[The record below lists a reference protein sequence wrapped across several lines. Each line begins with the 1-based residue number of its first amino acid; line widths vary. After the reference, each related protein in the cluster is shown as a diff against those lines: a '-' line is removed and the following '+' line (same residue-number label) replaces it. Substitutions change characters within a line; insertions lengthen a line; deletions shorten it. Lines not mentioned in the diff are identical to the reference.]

1 MTILSCTLAITSG
14 TEIRERIRS
23 TTTTK
28 DRVHLQ
34 QAHIDF
40 QANVHT
46 STLSEHTAAP
56 MYSEWDGTNTMNK
69 NIVLENEDIFSH
81 VRPLIEQQDRA
92 RALALK
98 NPEATSL
105 VETGAKV
112 GKVHAFCEIC
122 ILIMQ
127 MKERGQPHLC
137 AGLNPDYFVS
147 CVENLESILRS
158 DKAVVYWLRS
168 GCMHLDREGPEIV
181 KPCPA
186 HAICAWVPNLFA
198 DVGIIS
204 PRNSLAP
211 LCPRDF
217 KYLPRIPRKPATA
230 TAL

>member
-1 MTILSCTLAITSG
+1 MYTIMTILSCTLAITSG

-147 CVENLESILRS
+147 VRHSFVIFLLVCIYFFGTFSYIFVQYVVPVLNICFLLFSLTSI
-158 DKAVVYWLRS
+158 
-168 GCMHLDREGPEIV
+168 CFFF
-181 KPCPA
+181 C
-186 HAICAWVPNLFA
+186 C
-198 DVGIIS
+198 
-204 PRNSLAP
+204 SLSITV
-211 LCPRDF
+211 C
-217 KYLPRIPRKPATA
+217 
-230 TAL
+230 